1 MSKNCRCVGKK
12 VRDVTLKEELEV
24 LRGEPIEVFDGNPMD
39 IPCIETSD
47 PDKLCKHPVV
57 SVQMCASNHEP
68 YIRQAIEGVMMQKT
82 DFEFELVIGED
93 ASQDKTRE
101 ICFDYQKK
109 YPNTIRVLWWHENVS
124 KLGGNSRRVQA
135 HCRGE
140 FIAFCEG
147 DDYWI
152 DPLKLQKQVDVMRK
166 HPAAGMCFTD
176 GVVLDQDIGATSDW
190 DRKKEVQYGLMS
202 GRQFLFYNI
211 FSHSPD
217 QHLLCESHLLT
228 ATVLYRVATR
238 DNADK
243 NYGILKWRLQLGD
256 VPLWLALASVADIYG
271 LGEKTVVYRQ
281 HHGGACT
288 RLGPLLWR
296 DNLLSRMY
304 FLRHFFSLEYADLPI
319 AFKRDWCS
327 TNFNIFASE
336 PFLRRVLRVIKILR
350 CSLLR
355 ESFFGTVKA
364 GYVIELYRRFCSQ
377 VENSRYSIGRSA
389 RLHFYIELV
398 KSFTPDIL
406 IRMCRQFRMGWPWMK
421 RTLYT
426 ERMFV

>member
-1 MSKNCRCVGKK
+1 MGDCPHRIPIM
-12 VRDVTLKEELEV
+12 TLKEELEI
-24 LRGEPIEVFDGNPMD
+24 LRGEPIEVFSGDPMD

-47 PDKLCKHPVV
+47 PDKLCKNPVV
-57 SVQMCASNHEP
+57 SVHMLAYNHEP

-93 ASQDKTRE
+93 CSQDKTRE
-101 ICFDYQKK
+101 ICFEYLKK
-109 YPNTIRVLWWHENVS
+109 YPDKIRVLWWHENVS
-124 KLGGNSRRVQA
+124 KFGGNGRRVTA
-135 HCRGE
+135 CCRGE

-166 HPAAGMCFTD
+166 HSSVGMCFTD
-176 GVVLDQDIGATSDW
+176 GVVLDQDIGAKSDW
-190 DRKKEVQYGLMS
+190 DGGKEVQYGMMS

-217 QHLLCESHLLT
+217 QHLRRESYLLT
-228 ATVLYRVATR
+228 ASVLFRVATL
-238 DNADK
+238 DNAAK
-243 NYGILKWRLQLGD
+243 NHDILKWRLRLGD
-256 VPLWLALASVADIYG
+256 VPLWQALASTADIYG

-304 FLRHFFSLEYADLPI
+304 FLRHCFSLEYSDLPM

-327 TNFNIFASE
+327 TNFNIFARE
-336 PFLRRVLRVIKILR
+336 PFLRRIRKLNRILR
-350 CSLLR
+350 CSLWR
-355 ESFFGTVKA
+355 ESFFGTAKTEDVM
-364 GYVIELYRRFCSQ
+364 ELYRRFCPQ
-377 VENSRYSIGRSA
+377 VENSRYSLGRAA
-389 RLHFYIELV
+389 RLHFCIELV
-398 KSFTPDIL
+398 KSFTPSFL
-406 IRMCRQFRMGWPWMK
+406 VRMYRLFRMSWQ
-421 RTLYT
+421 
-426 ERMFV
+426 

>member
-1 MSKNCRCVGKK
+1 MSENRRCVGKK
-12 VRDVTLKEELEV
+12 VRGVSLKEELEI
-24 LRGEPIEVFDGNPMD
+24 LRGEPIEVFDGAPMD
-39 IPCIETSD
+39 ILCAEISD
-47 PDKLCKHPVV
+47 TEKLCKHPVV
-57 SVQMCASNHEP
+57 SVQMCAYNHEP

-101 ICFDYQKK
+101 ICFEYQKK
-109 YPNTIRVLWWHENVS
+109 YPEKIRVLWWHENVS
-124 KLGGNSRRVQA
+124 KFGGNGRRVTA

-152 DPLKLQKQVDVMRK
+152 DPLKLQNQVDVMRK
-166 HPAAGMCFTD
+166 HPSVGMCFTD

-190 DRKKEVQYGLMS
+190 DRKKEVQYGVMS

-217 QHLLCESHLLT
+217 QHLLRESYLLT
-228 ATVLYRVATR
+228 ASVLYRVATR
-238 DNADK
+238 ENAAK
-243 NYGILKWRLQLGD
+243 NYDILKWKLQLGD
-256 VPLWLALASVADIYG
+256 VPLWLALASTADIYG

-304 FLRHFFSLEYADLPI
+304 FLRRCFSLGYVDLPI

-327 TNFNIFASE
+327 TNFNILARE
-336 PFLRRVLRVIKILR
+336 PFLRRIRRLTRILR
-350 CSLLR
+350 CSIWR
-355 ESFFGTVKA
+355 ESFFGIVKA
-364 GYVIELYRRFCSQ
+364 EDVMELYRRFCPQ
-377 VENSRYSIGRSA
+377 VANSRYSMGRSA
-389 RLHFYIELV
+389 RLHFCIELV
-398 KSFTPDIL
+398 KSFTPYFL
-406 IRMCRQFRMGWPWMK
+406 IIMYRKFRMGWQGAK
-421 RTLYT
+421 RTICT
-426 ERMFV
+426 GRMSA